1 MVIFWPNKLGQNKA
15 FNLPLTEGIRTH
27 LMSESTKSLT
37 GGAGSDE
44 DEEIRSRRNTLS
56 DLRSLSDAMRSR

>member
-1 MVIFWPNKLGQNKA
+1 
-15 FNLPLTEGIRTH
+15 
-27 LMSESTKSLT
+27 MSESTKSLT